1 MKYITEGFDFNDA
14 LQAEVNTISD
24 TYNNKMSEESIQQQT
39 NYALQWIE
47 NNAVFIRNK
56 DNINLEFAEV
66 DNNSYINLF
75 NLDVNSKYQKNYI
88 KFNLA
93 KHKIPFGFNN
103 INGDFISLTYLNIG
117 NNINILPYNIIINNI
132 KGSLYYNNMN
142 LTIYDCTVPDLFQ
155 CINHEINYENG
166 NISIHNS
173 NINTLKGLT
182 SCNTLELSDCD
193 NITTL
198 NDYIP
203 KINKT
208 LIIEDC
214 KNFILTDKI
223 INSVPD
229 IQITNLENLN
239 KETCK
244 VLNKHNNTTQYYKSE
259 FNDPT
264 IIDITKLIKSFRESD
279 NYKDN
284 LQNMFED
291 TEFVNCDGEVV
302 IFNLAEDIETIDT
315 EIQFHATCKSD
326 AYYNGSDSVGSVV
339 FENLQIIIDNKDII
353 ENMSDDMKNDI
364 FFDFID
370 DMIDTVYNGIIKEG
384 EENWGDDDDDY
395 DEWDR

>member
-14 LQAEVNTISD
+14 LQSDINTISD
-24 TYNNKMSEESIQQQT
+24 TQSNKISKESIQQQT
-39 NYALQWIE
+39 NYALQWIK

-88 KFNLA
+88 KFDLA
-93 KHKIPFGFNN
+93 KDKMPFGFNN
-103 INGDFISLTYLNIG
+103 INGDVISLTYLNIG
-117 NNINILPYNIIINNI
+117 NNINILPYNIINNI
-132 KGSLYYNNMN
+132 KGNLYISNMN
-142 LTIYDCTVPDLFQ
+142 LTIYDCTVPNLFQ
-155 CINHEINYENG
+155 GINHEINYDNG

-198 NDYIP
+198 DDYIP
-203 KINKT
+203 EITKT

-214 KNFILTDKI
+214 KNFTLTNKI
-223 INSVPD
+223 INTVPD

-244 VLNKHNNTTQYYKSE
+244 VLNQHNTTTQYYKSE

-264 IIDITKLIKSFRESD
+264 IIDITKLIKGFRESD

-284 LQNMFED
+284 LQNMFENV
-291 TEFVNCDGEVV
+291 EFVNCDGEVV
-302 IFNLAEDIETIDT
+302 VFNLAEDMETIDT
-315 EIQFHATCKSD
+315 EIQFQATCKSD
-326 AYYNGSDSVGSVV
+326 AYYNGSDSVGSVE
-339 FENLQIIIDNKDII
+339 FENFQIIIDNKDIL
-353 ENMSDDMKNDI
+353 ENMSDNKKNDI
-364 FFDFID
+364 FFDLID
-370 DMIDTVYNGIIKEG
+370 DMTDAVYNGIIKEG
-384 EENWGDDDDDY
+384 EENWTDDDGDY